1 MLWLPRSLY
10 CTLRSSSYQGWPLY
24 FSFHLIFYF
33 HLTCLPYND
42 WKVNTLIFPA
52 STGAGRSP
60 EKEFWAL
67 YNEEISVNVI
77 ASFPPSST

>member
-1 MLWLPRSLY
+1 
-10 CTLRSSSYQGWPLY
+10 
-24 FSFHLIFYF
+24 
-33 HLTCLPYND
+33 LPYND
-42 WKVNTLIFPA
+42 WKVNTLSFPA